1 MWQPGLC
8 DMRYSCDSRIRGIRD
23 KISSSRTQITRM
35 VRIARMPDMLA
46 TITYQSDFTAKF
58 DRAPIRIGSP
68 WIAGLGLPS
77 AVAAEALK

>member
-23 KISSSRTQITRM
+23 KISSSRTRM
-35 VRIARMPDMLA
+35 VRITRMSDMLA
-46 TITYQSDFTAKF
+46 TITNQSDFTAKF
-58 DRAPIRIGSP
+58 DRAPVQIGSA